1 MKKKN
6 IQDLLDF
13 QIKDGEVVSGN
24 LTFCFY
30 RFFPPNLSI
39 LTSQEKENEIDAFCS
54 LLENSNMPIQIFA
67 LDKVEDLSE
76 NKAFFSA
83 MNNKYAEYTET
94 IIKQITNHETISMT
108 NSIQRAYYFIVP
120 IKNHHTKEIFEEA
133 LRTQKLKC
141 IPCQKQEL
149 ITVFRNF
156 YLREFAVFDI
166 YTFQEE
172 IKKQYE
178 EAIERKK
185 HKA

>member
-13 QIKDGEVVSGN
+13 QIKDGEVISGN
-24 LTFCFY
+24 LTYCFY

-39 LTSQEKENEIDAFCS
+39 LTGQEKENEIDAFCS
-54 LLENSNMPIQIFA
+54 LLENSNMPLQIFT

-76 NKAFFSA
+76 NKAFFSN
-83 MNNKYAEYTET
+83 MKPEYAVYTD
-94 IIKQITNHETISMT
+94 IIINQITSHENTSKT

-120 IKNHHTKEIFEEA
+120 IKNHHAKELFEEA

-141 IPCQKQEL
+141 VPCQKQEI

-156 YLREFAVFDI
+156 YLREFTAFDI
-166 YTFQEE
+166 YTFTEE
-172 IKKQYE
+172 IRKKYE
-178 EAIERKK
+178 EATQRKK

>member
-13 QIKDGEVVSGN
+13 QIKDGKVICGN
-24 LTFCFY
+24 LTYCFY

-39 LTSQEKENEIDAFCS
+39 LTNQEKENEIDAFCS
-54 LLENSNMPIQIFA
+54 LLENSNMSIQVFA

-83 MNNKYAEYTET
+83 MNPKYAEYTET

-120 IKNHHTKEIFEEA
+120 TQNAHDKEIFEEA

-141 IPCQKQEL
+141 IPCQKQEI
-149 ITVFRNF
+149 ITIFRNF
-156 YLREFAVFDI
+156 YLKEFETFDI
-166 YTFQEE
+166 YTFNEE

-178 EAIERKK
+178 EAQRKK
-185 HKA
+185 DKA